1 MFRVKPSALLFHRQV
16 SRETSTGAPDT
27 ILLVRLPSLTLAGF
41 VERLEAARDGETLA
55 PAVTGRL
62 KAHYDELAR
71 WAPRIDLIGPGAVGE
86 LFTRH
91 YAESLAALPWLPES
105 PARLVDLG
113 SGAGFP
119 GFVLAAARPDLE
131 VWLVEPRDRR
141 RAFLAAAARRAALSL
156 HFLDATVADRP
167 LPEFPDGIAVVTMRA
182 LRLESGAWRALAS
195 RLAPQAQVLLWTAT
209 GASNLPPEFLP
220 GRELPLP
227 DGERRVLR
235 EHRYSPEAA
244 RR

>member
-1 MFRVKPSALLFHRQV
+1 VK
-16 SRETSTGAPDT
+16 REIEAPGT
-27 ILLVRLPSLTLAGF
+27 IAPVRLPSLTLAGF
-41 VERLEAARDGETLA
+41 VERLEAARSGETL
-55 PAVTGRL
+55 PPRVSERL

-71 WAPRIDLIGPGAVGE
+71 WAPRVDLIGPGAVGE

-91 YAESLAALPWLPES
+91 YAESLAALPWLPAG
-105 PARLVDLG
+105 PARLLDLG

-156 HFLDATVADRP
+156 HLLDATVANRP

-182 LRLESGAWRALAS
+182 LRLESGDWRALTS
-195 RLAPQAQVLLWTAT
+195 HLAPHAQILLWA
-209 GASNLPPEFLP
+209 GAEASILPPEFLAS
-220 GRELPLP
+220 REFPLP

-235 EHRYSPEAA
+235 EFCYSPDEA